1 MENYFTII
9 VSYHDNLLK
18 YSLFMATMTDTYEY
32 DIIRIE
38 KKGILNVELKEDY
51 RELIKEKAR
60 DGWRLVQ
67 IFAPP
72 IEGYGVIKFV
82 DVIFERKSVF

>member
-1 MENYFTII
+1 MT
-9 VSYHDNLLK
+9 
-18 YSLFMATMTDTYEY
+18 TMTDTYEY
-32 DIIRIE
+32 DIIRIG
-38 KKGILNVELKEDY
+38 KKGLLNVELEKDY
-51 RELIKEKAR
+51 REIIKEKAR
-60 DGWRLVQ
+60 DGWRLVL